1 MAADSVAALV
11 AHLGEAVAQA
21 GQARAAMLGEA
32 AAALVAPQSAPA
44 TLPWLR
50 TLRFDWRYWVN
61 RTEENRL
68 LVAFSRRSR
77 ELVAVDARLEFSL
90 HPLPHHG
97 DEEVPTLAGVD
108 TFLRVPALLSAPAA
122 TEPGVIRFNLA
133 PPHEGMIEVAGAD
146 RGFDGATIT
155 WVQGERRF
163 PALREAVTEVH
174 PRHMGRGGRG
184 LVAEKRIPHRR
195 WAMAPFLAWLD
206 SVRAW
211 QEDPERGATWLRFV
225 PPTPVTDESEAPV
238 TVAAVAMVVG
248 AFARVV
254 RAAEV
259 STPLPDALAPLASR
273 QHVADFNGSI
283 RLRLDRTTLEL
294 ARPGDENPI
303 LLDLHYRA
311 TRVGARARFELTH
324 RQPDFLVAGELHH
337 LLFESFAAGAKAGCC
352 GAIPLGERTITF
364 TPETFDSF
372 FRAGRANALILRT
385 GRSVRRETDKN
396 LLVVRAPI
404 DGVEVAALFT
414 GVFEVAADQQSVAR
428 VGRIEML
435 RPNHD
440 DGPHDLLRDDT
451 VRSLFELMLSLH
463 RWGGLLP

>member
-1 MAADSVAALV
+1 MAADSVAALID
-11 AHLGEAVAQA
+11 HLGEAVAQA
-21 GQARAAMLGEA
+21 GQARAAFLGEA
-32 AAALVAPQSAPA
+32 VAALVAPQSAPA

-50 TLRFDWRYWVN
+50 DLRFDWRYWVN
-61 RTEENRL
+61 RTEEDRL

-77 ELVAVDARLEFSL
+77 ELVAVDARLGFSL
-90 HPLPHHG
+90 HPLPYNA
-97 DEEVPTLAGVD
+97 DEETPPLAGVD
-108 TFLRVPALLSAPAA
+108 IFLRVPALLSGPAA
-122 TEPGVIRFNLA
+122 AEPGVIRFNLA

-155 WVQGERRF
+155 WLHGERRVS
-163 PALREAVTEVH
+163 ALRETVTEVH

-184 LVAEKRIPHRR
+184 MVAEKRIPHRR
-195 WAMAPFLAWLD
+195 WAMAPFIAWLD

-211 QEDPERGATWLRFV
+211 HEDPERGATWMRFV
-225 PPTPVTDESEAPV
+225 PPTEESAAPV
-238 TVAAVAMVVG
+238 TVAAVGMAAG

-254 RAAEV
+254 QAAEA

-283 RLRLDRTTLEL
+283 RLRLDRSALEL
-294 ARPGDENPI
+294 ARPGDGNPI

-311 TRVGARARFELTH
+311 TRAGVRARFELTH
-324 RQPDFLVAGELHH
+324 RQPDFLVAGELHR
-337 LLFESFAAGAKAGCC
+337 LLFESFAAGAKTDCC
-352 GAIPLGERTITF
+352 GAVLLGERTITF

-372 FRAGRANALILRT
+372 FRAGRATALILRT

-396 LLVVRAPI
+396 LLVVRAPL

-435 RPNHD
+435 RPHHD